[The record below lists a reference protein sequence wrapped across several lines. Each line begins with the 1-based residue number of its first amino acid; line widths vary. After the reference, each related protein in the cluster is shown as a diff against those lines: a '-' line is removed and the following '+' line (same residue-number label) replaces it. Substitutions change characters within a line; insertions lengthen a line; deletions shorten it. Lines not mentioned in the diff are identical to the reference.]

1 MQRCY
6 WASGDDALMRAYHD
20 EEYGREKD
28 SDTELFEKL
37 CLECFQA
44 GLSWRTVLHKREAFR
59 EAFFGFVP
67 ERVARMEDTEALM
80 QNSAIIRNRR
90 KIEAAIHN
98 ARLHTAQ
105 FADENSFVRY
115 VYGFTDGAALCRDL
129 KKRGY
134 RFMGETICTSFLMS
148 VGAIEAHE
156 PGCFLY
162 KGN

>member
-1 MQRCY
+1 MQRCF

-20 EEYGREKD
+20 EEYGRKKG
-28 SDTELFEKL
+28 SDAALFEKL

-59 EAFFGFVP
+59 EAFFGFEP
-67 ERVARMEDTEALM
+67 ERVAQMENIETLM

-90 KIEAAIHN
+90 KIEAVIHN
-98 ARLHTAQ
+98 ARLQMAQ
-105 FADENSFVRY
+105 FAGEGSFGRY
-115 VYGFTDGAALCRDL
+115 VYGFGDGDALCRDL

-156 PGCFLY
+156 RGCYLH
-162 KGN
+162 KG